1 MLFVMELKTMR
12 RVFLHRHNNAIFIEI
27 IKEKSKKVLTT
38 VMVHGIMYGQ
48 LIDGPVAQLVRAH
61 P

>member
-27 IKEKSKKVLTT
+27 IKEKSKKVLTKKGGYANILRQSL
-38 VMVHGIMYGQ
+38 MG
-48 LIDGPVAQLVRAH
+48 L
-61 P
+61 